1 MLKLFGVAIVS
12 GVVALSG
19 LLYYMALVNRKRY
32 VIGLLKLSETAVQV
46 MRGKGLDV
54 FSILE
59 QSASDEVKFLK
70 RINKSNIANVD
81 AMVDVLKNEN
91 INSLDINLI
100 VSFLQGLG
108 SSDIKGQ
115 ENHCGYYS
123 TCFKQLLLE
132 VEDKIREKGRL
143 VRTLSILAALALF
156 IILI

>member
-59 QSASDEVKFLK
+59 QSASDELKFLK
-70 RINKSNIANVD
+70 
-81 AMVDVLKNEN
+81 
-91 INSLDINLI
+91 
-100 VSFLQGLG
+100 
-108 SSDIKGQ
+108 
-115 ENHCGYYS
+115 
-123 TCFKQLLLE
+123 
-132 VEDKIREKGRL
+132 
-143 VRTLSILAALALF
+143 
-156 IILI
+156 